1 MFDGQAAFAKRIIWT
16 VLLVAGLLA
25 SACQT
30 PTAPAGAPDAGS
42 LGAETAPTAV
52 PEGVEEPSAPET
64 SSSGTNF
71 LPGAPGL
78 GDSIFP
84 DEGNGGIDVQH
95 YFLDI
100 TWDPETGDVD
110 AQATLEI
117 EATQDLS
124 TFNLD
129 FQGMDVTEV
138 SVGGETAYSSRDG
151 SELTISPDAGIVAGQ
166 AFTVEVSYEG
176 KPTRIEGVAGGW
188 TSYDEGVYVM
198 GEPIAAKGWF
208 PNNNHPSDK
217 ASYTFRITVPE
228 PYSVA
233 ANGLPQEPVDTGDQ
247 RTYEFVAAEPMAS
260 YLASVN
266 IDKFRT
272 QEQKGPDGLRIL
284 NFFAEAATE
293 EQQATFE
300 RFPEMIEALSERFG
314 PYPFETAGN
323 IMVGVPVGVAQEAQT
338 RSVFGL
344 GTSEQIIAHELTHQW
359 FGDHVSLAD
368 WRDVWLKESFAK
380 YGEALWTEHAG
391 GRNALDQ
398 WVRVTFE
405 GLMGIQR
412 IPKIALPNFLDF
424 TQTPEA
430 TLSRDQVQALIE
442 LGATE
447 PVEEATLAGIL
458 AQVPEEGISNRELQ
472 PVLEA
477 APFEVFVL
485 SFPDYARFNALL
497 LGQDEPDSVP
507 DTSGLI
513 EQMAPPPT
521 RVQSADDLY
530 TPGTYD
536 RGALALHALRL
547 KVGDGVFF
555 KILRTYA
562 DRFGGGNASSQDFLD
577 LAAEVSGQDLDAF
590 FQAWLVDPVI
600 PDIPELELIKA
611 NYLEQ

>member
-1 MFDGQAAFAKRIIWT
+1 MFDVHAASVKRTFWI
-16 VLLVAGLLA
+16 VLLAAGILA
-25 SACQT
+25 AACQAPAT
-30 PTAPAGAPDAGS
+30 PAEAPAAGAPA
-42 LGAETAPTAV
+42 AETAPAAGQ
-52 PEGVEEPSAPET
+52 EDLAAAPEAPRT
-64 SSSGTNF
+64 GGNF
-71 LPGAPGL
+71 LPGAPGS

-95 YFLDI
+95 YLLDI
-100 TWDPETGDVD
+100 TWDPETGEID
-110 AQATLEI
+110 AQATLEV

-138 SVGGETAYSSRDG
+138 TVDGEPAYNSRDG
-151 SELTISPDAGIVAGQ
+151 SELTISPDAGIAAGQ
-166 AFTVEVSYEG
+166 PFTVVIAYEG

-188 TSYDEGVYVM
+188 TSYDGGVYVM

-233 ANGLPQEPVDTGDQ
+233 ANGVPQAPADNEGQ

-266 IDKFRT
+266 IDQFRP
-272 QEQKGPDGLRIL
+272 QEQKGPNGLGIV
-284 NFFAEAATE
+284 NFFAADATE
-293 EQQATFE
+293 EHQAAFE
-300 RFPEMIEALSERFG
+300 RFPEMIEALSEKFG
-314 PYPFETAGN
+314 PYPFEAAGN

-344 GTSEQIIAHELTHQW
+344 GTSEQVIAHELTHQW

-368 WRDVWLKESFAK
+368 WRDVWLKEGFAK

-391 GRNALDQ
+391 GRSALDQ

-412 IPKIALPNFLDF
+412 IPKIALPNFLEF
-424 TQTPEA
+424 TQAPEA

-442 LGATE
+442 LGASE
-447 PVEEATLAGIL
+447 PVEEATMAEIL
-458 AQVPEEGISNRELQ
+458 AQVPEEGVSNRDLQ
-472 PVLEA
+472 PVLED

-497 LGQDEPDSVP
+497 QGQDEPDAVP
-507 DTSGLI
+507 DTSLLI
-513 EQMAPPPT
+513 EQMAPPPAG
-521 RVQSADDLY
+521 VQSADDLY

-555 KILRTYA
+555 KILRTYV

-590 FQAWLVDPVI
+590 FKAWLTDPVI
-600 PDIPELELIKA
+600 PDIPELELLKS
-611 NYLEQ
+611 NYMEQ